1 MTPKDPPSKA
11 EAGKKSES
19 KPGTSGARKHD
30 KHRKHGYRGY
40 PNKPEIGGDIH
51 VGTGFSGAGPL
62 GGAGSSDSR
71 IVGEKTRE
79 SVEEIEEDKK

>member
-1 MTPKDPPSKA
+1 MTPKDPPPKDE
-11 EAGKKSES
+11 EARKSES
-19 KPGTSGARKHD
+19 ESATSGPRKRD

-51 VGTGFSGAGPL
+51 VGTGFSGAGPM
-62 GGAGSSDSR
+62 GGTGPSGSR

-79 SVEEIEEDKK
+79 SVEENEEDEK